1 MEMLWSN
8 IRKCMLVTVSDSTG
22 KVERTAGK
30 PRITGEI
37 IGKIDELGKWKNVNN
52 EEGKNYKR
60 LKNEPNRTT
69 EKAKKE
75 YLVNIRNE
83 ITELK

>member
-1 MEMLWSN
+1 
-8 IRKCMLVTVSDSTG
+8 
-22 KVERTAGK
+22 
-30 PRITGEI
+30 
-37 IGKIDELGKWKNVNN
+37 VNN

-60 LKNEPNRTT
+60 LKNELNRTT

-83 ITELK
+83 TMEVKRAGRHAHKGNTLERKPWDSKHWH